1 MWACI
6 IFCFSHSMQKT
17 IGLGPMYIL
26 FSYIPLIASFI
37 GLILWIILS
46 TKKKTNFES
55 DSLGVLLPLVMAS
68 AYVTNNNSIGYSNL
82 ATIAVGIFIPVYFL
96 GEAFNLYH
104 RKNKK

>member
-1 MWACI
+1 M
-6 IFCFSHSMQKT
+6 
-17 IGLGPMYIL
+17 
-26 FSYIPLIASFI
+26 
-37 GLILWIILS
+37 
-46 TKKKTNFES
+46 
-55 DSLGVLLPLVMAS
+55 VMAS